1 MNPGK
6 ADTVMLLVRQKS
18 LKLMG
23 QLYTVNKDPALH
35 KAEGEDQSPK
45 LSFDL
50 LTHVRTL
57 RHMCTFFF

>member
-35 KAEGEDQSPK
+35 KAEGED
-45 LSFDL
+45 
-50 LTHVRTL
+50 
-57 RHMCTFFF
+57 